1 MPKLLYL
8 LHGMGVHGKG
18 WDSDVVDRL
27 TTLPSTYGYQWF
39 ADHEGFGPSVRLVP
53 VSYDEAFSD
62 LLTQWDRSSAALGD
76 FTQEHGIAIP
86 DLLGWLHDV
95 DEEEG
100 KFFWSHL
107 VDVLLYRFVPTVTAR
122 VRTSVKEQIATAL
135 LEASGDENEIVQTS
149 VLAHSLGTSVAHD
162 ALALLATQPTEQGN
176 RRLMIENHHFEHL
189 FMLSNVSRVLET
201 TPKVYESA
209 VRPPGAGGAAY
220 LNWYYNFQHRF
231 DPFPAVKPFAPVGW
245 GRRYRAVLDGERK
258 VDFDTHDFLNYL
270 DDPQVHIPIYR
281 ALFGNDSVTP
291 VEAERAI
298 AIYAARPLPP
308 CVVELD
314 GLRMRVE
321 QMVALARVSGTP
333 VSLIITGAQFLAAAK
348 EAADDCA

>member
-8 LHGMGVHGKG
+8 VHGMGVHGKG
-18 WDSDVVDRL
+18 WHSDVIDRL
-27 TTLPSTYGYQWF
+27 TTLPATFGYQWF
-39 ADHEGFGPSVRLVP
+39 ADHEGLGASVRLVP
-53 VSYDEAFSD
+53 VSYDEAFAD
-62 LLTQWDRSSAALGD
+62 LLGQWDRSSEALSD
-76 FTQEHGIAIP
+76 FTQKHGIAVP

-95 DEEEG
+95 NEEEG

-122 VRTSVKEQIATAL
+122 VRTAVKEQIATAM
-135 LEASGDENEIVQTS
+135 LEASGDDNEIVQTS

-201 TPKVYESA
+201 SPEVYESA
-209 VRPPGAGGAAY
+209 VRPPGAGGASY

-245 GRRYRAVLDGERK
+245 GRRYRAVLDGEERI
-258 VDFDTHDFLNYL
+258 DFHAHDFLDYL

-281 ALFGNDSVTP
+281 ALFGNDAVTSA
-291 VEAERAI
+291 EAEQALTS
-298 AIYAARPLPP
+298 YAMRPLPP
-308 CVVELD
+308 CAGELD
-314 GLRMRVE
+314 SLRMRVE
-321 QMVALARVSGTP
+321 QIIALASVSGTP
-333 VSLIITGAQFLAAAK
+333 TSLIIAGAQFLAAAR
-348 EAADDCA
+348 EAADACI